1 MGGDLPP
8 AVLPSFMLGWGSS
21 QARGVLPKG
30 KGKLGIRKFLE
41 LARPET
47 YRLPRKN
54 ARYILASEGFWRCDK
69 FRIRAVS
76 EPTPQPV

>member
-41 LARPET
+41 LATNET
-47 YRLPRKN
+47 SQKFQRFEYM
-54 ARYILASEGFWRCDK
+54 IWLAKVFGGVISFG
-69 FRIRAVS
+69 S
-76 EPTPQPV
+76 GQ